1 VVIWENFWQVCCSL
15 PKKSSGSSFVAFGV
29 LCLVFGLVGLWGI
42 SGQNWSPVW
51 SKVCFGG
58 DLLGTI
64 LPLVEEDLVHVSPCF
79 EFVCSSFG
87 ILSLSSLGETGV
99 TGLGKRSDRFW
110 CVGFWLS
117 LAKPV

>member
-1 VVIWENFWQVCCSL
+1 
-15 PKKSSGSSFVAFGV
+15 
-29 LCLVFGLVGLWGI
+29 
-42 SGQNWSPVW
+42 
-51 SKVCFGG
+51 VCFGG
-58 DLLGTI
+58 DLLGTS
-64 LPLVEEDLVHVSPCF
+64 LSLVEEALVQVSPSF
-79 EFVCSSFG
+79 EFVGSSFG